1 MEKRREEKRGER
13 TKERKRIK
21 KMEECRATA
30 QLWCCVWY
38 RWKRTWDRDRF
49 ISSYYIYWNSIH
61 VDEYLYSIISL
72 YSLVLPH
79 FLPLP
84 LFLIHASRSS
94 ITWYIIDYELFFF
107 FSLYSL
113 CTMRSR
119 LNYINCATF
128 RNYASRGYRL
138 SSDTI
143 NV

>member
-1 MEKRREEKRGER
+1 
-13 TKERKRIK
+13 
-21 KMEECRATA
+21 MEECRATA

-38 RWKRTWDRDRF
+38 RWKRTGE
-49 ISSYYIYWNSIH
+49 IEIVLYYIYWNSIH

-107 FSLYSL
+107 FPFILYVQCDL
-113 CTMRSR
+113 G
-119 LNYINCATF
+119 L
-128 RNYASRGYRL
+128 
-138 SSDTI
+138 TI
-143 NV
+143 